1 MIIISLDPVSFSL
14 CYPKWMTNSLEEQIS
29 NENDILKLHKIHDLS
44 MSSPTWIGWWEV
56 SEISSLFL
64 NLYSGFN
71 TKKEFSVCFL
81 FFFSCPRYFYVQ
93 MSLFTLE
100 DFQWSFS
107 PQQSLNVSNKQFWS
121 KALKLRDV
129 NAWTI
134 HLEELF
140 YWTASFLVWNVN
152 FNMPLIELK
161 GQFHS
166 LRKACWER
174 ESAGFVLWVLGMTLQ
189 VKINPPKK

>member
-1 MIIISLDPVSFSL
+1 MVHVNLCWCWRRRDWVWPFLSNQHFGNLKNTLFESCMIIISLDPVSFSL

-81 FFFSCPRYFYVQ
+81 FFFFLSQIFLCANVFIHPRGLPVVIQ
-93 MSLFTLE
+93 SSAVPKCIKQAILVKSTEAQGCERMDNSSRGIVLLNCKLFG
-100 DFQWSFS
+100 
-107 PQQSLNVSNKQFWS
+107 
-121 KALKLRDV
+121 LK
-129 NAWTI
+129 
-134 HLEELF
+134 
-140 YWTASFLVWNVN
+140 
-152 FNMPLIELK
+152 
-161 GQFHS
+161 
-166 LRKACWER
+166 C
-174 ESAGFVLWVLGMTLQ
+174 
-189 VKINPPKK
+189 